1 MKGICITEMLSEAS
15 EGRHMTA
22 TLFSFLSV
30 LATAVKVIFKT
41 LTLDQ
46 IIPPPNA
53 FKGFP

>member
-1 MKGICITEMLSEAS
+1 
-15 EGRHMTA
+15 MTA
-22 TLFSFLSV
+22 TLSSFLSV

-46 IIPPPNA
+46 IIPLPNA